1 MGRPIFT
8 TPDVPAD
15 RVKVLRDAFDATIKD
30 PAFLEEARR
39 LNLSINPSS
48 GTELQQIVANIVDA
62 PADAKASLARLLNP
76 SEGR

>member
-1 MGRPIFT
+1 VGRPIFT

>member
-1 MGRPIFT
+1 
-8 TPDVPAD
+8 
-15 RVKVLRDAFDATIKD
+15 VKVLRDAFDATIKD

>member
-1 MGRPIFT
+1 VGRPIFT
-8 TPDVPAD
+8 TPGAPTE
-15 RVKVLRDAFDATIKD
+15 RVNILRDAFDATIKD